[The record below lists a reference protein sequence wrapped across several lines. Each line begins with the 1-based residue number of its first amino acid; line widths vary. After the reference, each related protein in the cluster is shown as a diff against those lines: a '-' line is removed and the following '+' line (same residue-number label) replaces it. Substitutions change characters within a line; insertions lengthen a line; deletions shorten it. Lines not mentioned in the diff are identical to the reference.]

1 MHAFGEKESID
12 INGLEVPYYEPSGIN
27 DNRKIRLVFFKES
40 LSTGWD
46 CPRAETMMSF
56 RRAKDATY
64 IAQLLGRM
72 VRTPMQM
79 RIQVDE
85 SLNDVHLFLPYFEK
99 NTVEEIVRALQAS
112 EGGDIPTDIYGEQMG
127 ERTFETWSAKPL
139 KKNPLLKQK
148 VE

>member
-1 MHAFGEKESID
+1 MHAFGEKETID
-12 INGLEVPYYEPSGIN
+12 IHGLEVPYYEPSGIN
-27 DNRKIRLVFFKES
+27 DNRKIKLVFFKES

-64 IAQLLGRM
+64 ISQLLGRM

-99 NTVEEIVRALQAS
+99 NAVVEIVRALQAS

-127 ERTFETWSAKPL
+127 ERTLFLVCETA
-139 KKNPLLKQK
+139 
-148 VE
+148 